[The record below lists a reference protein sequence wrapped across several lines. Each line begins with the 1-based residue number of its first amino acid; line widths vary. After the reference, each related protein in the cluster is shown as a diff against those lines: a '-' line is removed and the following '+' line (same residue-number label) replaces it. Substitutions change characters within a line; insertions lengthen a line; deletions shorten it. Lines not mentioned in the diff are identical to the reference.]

1 MSRADW
7 VTVIPE
13 PGRTQK
19 TAIALLA
26 VADDPADVQ
35 TQRGGTEFLV
45 APYVADRY
53 NTAPEPTPRPRRRA
67 KKEVDD

>member
-1 MSRADW
+1 MTDW
-7 VTVIPE
+7 VTVL
-13 PGRTQK
+13 PGEAGVQK

-26 VADDPADVQ
+26 LADDPADVQ

-53 NTAPEPTPRPRRRA
+53 NTASAPSPRPRRRA
-67 KKEVDD
+67 KKEDDHGN

>member
-1 MSRADW
+1 MTTDW
-7 VTVIPE
+7 VTVL
-13 PGRTQK
+13 PGDSGIQK

-26 VADDPADVQ
+26 VADDPADVR

-53 NTAPEPTPRPRRRA
+53 NSASAPTSRPRRRA
-67 KKEVDD
+67 KKEDE

>member
-1 MSRADW
+1 MTDW
-7 VTVIPE
+7 VTVIP
-13 PGRTQK
+13 GDKGIQK

-26 VADDPADVQ
+26 VADDPADVR

-53 NTAPEPTPRPRRRA
+53 NTASAPSPRPRRRA
-67 KKEVDD
+67 KKEDE